1 MKKEFPEAK
10 VEKDATA
17 EDLFSAHNFD
27 ITIDLGKNEET
38 GGDYFVFLTMS
49 MFQMFLG
56 TTLQPMLT

>member
-27 ITIDLGKNEET
+27 ITIDLGKNWW
-38 GGDYFVFLTMS
+38 GGDYLVFLTMS

-56 TTLQPMLT
+56 TTLQPM